1 MIPRRQFFQ
10 FMAGGAIAPLAAG
23 AAPGRSQDWRHY
35 GGDQGA
41 SRYSSLA
48 QIDTTNVRHLQL
60 AWRYETGIRLGFEA
74 SPVVVDKVD
83 VSCGKSPVA
92 TVSRREWPGWITAV
106 VGKIS
111 TSSATGVPGV
121 RGTCESRV

>member
-48 QIDTTNVRHLQL
+48 QITAANVSGLKA
-60 AWRYETGIRLGFEA
+60 AWVHHSAGAGSRYRGSVECRPLVVAGVMDIVGADLVGGALGGGVGER
-74 SPVVVDKVD
+74 VV
-83 VSCGKSPVA
+83 A
-92 TVSRREWPGWITAV
+92 FA
-106 VGKIS
+106 
-111 TSSATGVPGV
+111 
-121 RGTCESRV
+121 